1 MYQVIFLEVGLKK
14 LGNFLD
20 DDTQAKYQSHDHVKY
35 MVRISY
41 PYSSADAT

>member
-1 MYQVIFLEVGLKK
+1 MYQVIFLEVGPKK
-14 LGNFLD
+14 LGNFPD
-20 DDTQAKYQSHDHVKY
+20 DDILSKNQSHNHVIC